1 MTAPLISAVCCHWR
15 ERPPWGWGA
24 GLNGGDSVMMQIC
37 VESPAGK
44 IIISEEGSTD
54 GIGIVRS
61 KRKLSGMAT
70 DQQHLNFAGKQ
81 PPDAPRSLAQYNI
94 QKGLNRIKDHALF

>member
-1 MTAPLISAVCCHWR
+1 MTAPLISAVCC
-15 ERPPWGWGA
+15 P

-44 IIISEEGSTD
+44 IIISRKE
-54 GIGIVRS
+54 
-61 KRKLSGMAT
+61 KLSGMAT